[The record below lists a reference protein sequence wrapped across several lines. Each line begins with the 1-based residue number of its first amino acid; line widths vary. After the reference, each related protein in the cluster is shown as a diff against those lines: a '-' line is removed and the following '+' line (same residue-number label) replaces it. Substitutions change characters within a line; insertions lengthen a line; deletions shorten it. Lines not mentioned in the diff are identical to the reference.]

1 MTDMRMMYIKPTAQV
16 VEAEAADMLAVSSVD
31 YTDTEKA
38 SNEYESLAGKRRG
51 TWGDLWHER

>member
-1 MTDMRMMYIKPTAQV
+1 MMYIKPTAQE

-38 SNEYESLAGKRRG
+38 SNEYEALAGKRRG